1 MPSLISRARVLVRRT
16 RFTLVSWWTLVP
28 LMRSARS
35 TGLTEIW
42 VGDSHAMCFNG
53 PRTPARV
60 SRCDDGQ
67 FVFYL
72 GPRLMFSL
80 ARDGFPFWV
89 RALSRAIGVMA
100 PPGSVLFA
108 FCTGEIDVRCHLV
121 PRSHDHDDVLTFVDP
136 YLERCATLA
145 SSAGTATALVVAPP
159 PPSISCPVQ
168 PEFPV
173 NGTIGERVDMRNR
186 LVDALRQD
194 AGHVEALT
202 FGVVDPGVALSDAD
216 GGLDA
221 VYTDDGCHTN
231 AAGVLVTRRIIR
243 QRISSVEDQLRPD
256 SAIQARTGRPAGSQ
270 SPSTSR

>member
-1 MPSLISRARVLVRRT
+1 VLVRRA

-67 FVFYL
+67 FVLYL

-80 ARDGFPFWV
+80 ARDGFPFWT
-89 RALSRAIGVMA
+89 RALARMIGVIA

-108 FCTGEIDVRCHLV
+108 FCAGEIDVRCHLV
-121 PRSHDHDDVLTFVDP
+121 PRSHRHDDVLAFVDP
-136 YLERCATLA
+136 YLERCAALA
-145 SSAGTATALVVAPP
+145 SSAGTGTALVVTPP
-159 PPSISCPVQ
+159 PPSITCPVQ

-186 LVDALRQD
+186 LVDRLRQGV
-194 AGHVEALT
+194 GHVETLT
-202 FGVVDPGVALSDAD
+202 FSVIDPGLALSDAD

-221 VYTDDGCHTN
+221 AYTDDGCHTN
-231 AAGVLVTRRIIR
+231 AAGVLVTRRIIS
-243 QRISSVEDQLRPD
+243 QRTGIGLADDRPRPD
-256 SAIQARTGRPAGSQ
+256 PTTRARTGRPTDSQ